1 MKKKRNKKIRKKA
14 SKREQKI
21 TREIFVYKEKLSWHY
36 RKKEWKKSLLLHI
49 INMYEKKKYQR
60 TFSTIQNKK
69 SNQIL
74 KLTLPNVMNVWKKDL
89 TY

>member
-1 MKKKRNKKIRKKA
+1 MKKKKKANKKKA

-36 RKKEWKKSLLLHI
+36 RKKEWKKNQTLHI

-69 SNQIL
+69 NQI
-74 KLTLPNVMNVWKKDL
+74 KSWN
-89 TY
+89 

>member
-1 MKKKRNKKIRKKA
+1 MKKKKKANKKKA

-36 RKKEWKKSLLLHI
+36 RKKEWKKNQTLHI
-49 INMYEKKKYQR
+49 INMYEKKNTKGLFLQ
-60 TFSTIQNKK
+60 FKIKK